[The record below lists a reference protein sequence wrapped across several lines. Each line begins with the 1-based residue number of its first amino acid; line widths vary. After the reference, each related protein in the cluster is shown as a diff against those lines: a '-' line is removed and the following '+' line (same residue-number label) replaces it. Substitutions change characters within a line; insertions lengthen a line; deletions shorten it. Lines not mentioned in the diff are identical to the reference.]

1 MLHLS
6 HTMSCI
12 FFEQEKRCIC
22 FKTKC
27 CWRFTVQKKW
37 PQKDTTVLGRIISV
51 SRDYTANSV
60 CAINVVAGQEHG
72 SFQKLFFR
80 NGVSQESRTILEKR
94 KALAGTVWSLDIENP
109 RATGL
114 EPQQR
119 HVILIV
125 IRSQPCLRLWLSVME
140 VFKGEKC

>member
-1 MLHLS
+1 MN
-6 HTMSCI
+6 
-12 FFEQEKRCIC
+12 
-22 FKTKC
+22 
-27 CWRFTVQKKW
+27 KKKDVYVSKLNAVEDLLCKKSDLK
-37 PQKDTTVLGRIISV
+37 KDTTVLGRIISV

-60 CAINVVAGQEHG
+60 CAINVVGGQEHG

-109 RATGL
+109 RATGV

-125 IRSQPCLRLWLSVME
+125 IRSQPCLRL
-140 VFKGEKC
+140 